1 MQGPDVSRILS
12 RWPYPEAA
20 VAAYSSAMTAA
31 FNFPEA
37 RSAIESA
44 MSDYAAGR
52 RLDARSLLAHLESLG
67 PECGVHGYTMRMLPL
82 IATLDAAEE
91 KYRERGLSGEM
102 FRDSFADLLWKTL
115 ECGRRHGVW
124 GSTAALWTWDS
135 SSFASSAS
143 ADCNLSPSSTPGHP
157 R

>member
-31 FNFPEA
+31 FNDPEA

-52 RLDARSLLAHLESLG
+52 RLDARALLAHLESL
-67 PECGVHGYTMRMLPL
+67 RS
-82 IATLDAAEE
+82 AACTVIQCVCS
-91 KYRERGLSGEM
+91 RSL
-102 FRDSFADLLWKTL
+102 
-115 ECGRRHGVW
+115 RR
-124 GSTAALWTWDS
+124 WT
-135 SSFASSAS
+135 
-143 ADCNLSPSSTPGHP
+143 
-157 R
+157 RRR